1 MLLVLLI
8 LTLLA
13 IVPMPAVAA
22 WTPMIQVSD
31 FDGIK
36 TDVTAVAT
44 GIIMILLIIIGIGLL
59 VKVLG
64 R

>member
-1 MLLVLLI
+1 MLL
-8 LTLLA
+8 
-13 IVPMPAVAA
+13 A